1 MIKQLYM
8 LKTEEGEANFGG
20 EGWLRY
26 GGPPMG
32 PDVQI
37 GLKE

>member
-8 LKTEEGEANFGG
+8 LKTAEGEANFGG

-26 GGPPMG
+26 GGGP